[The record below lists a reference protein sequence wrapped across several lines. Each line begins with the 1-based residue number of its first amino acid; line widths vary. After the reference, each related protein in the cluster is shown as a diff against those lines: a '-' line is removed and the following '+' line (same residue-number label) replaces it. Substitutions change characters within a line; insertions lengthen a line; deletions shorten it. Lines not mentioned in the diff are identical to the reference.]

1 LPVLTPLAFES
12 DDDTVRLGRMTE
24 WVATDDGLEVPVG
37 QKLLMV
43 DDEEIPI
50 LEVRELTVTSA

>member
-1 LPVLTPLAFES
+1 
-12 DDDTVRLGRMTE
+12 MTE